1 MLCSPA
7 ATWITNCLPG
17 SEPQIRIARP
27 DEYSRVLLVY
37 AALGYRREVDPADT
51 VWLAE
56 TVDEAVGIVRAAEQG
71 TLVLRGMRIAEHARR
86 RRLGTRMLE
95 AIAEWLGDREC
106 YCVPYPYLVGFYGQI
121 GFAVLEPAAA
131 PAFLAERA
139 AAYRNSGQEAILMRR
154 PASRV
159 RIHERIGE

>member
-1 MLCSPA
+1 M
-7 ATWITNCLPG
+7 PG

-27 DEYSRVLLVY
+27 DERSRVLSVY

-56 TVDEAVGIVRAAEQG
+56 TADEAVGIVRVAAEQG

-95 AIAEWLGDREC
+95 AIAEWLQGREC
-106 YCVPYPYLVGFYGQI
+106 YCVPYPHLVEFYGQI
-121 GFAVLEPAAA
+121 GFAVLEPTAA
-131 PAFLAERA
+131 PAFLAGRVA
-139 AAYRNSGQEAILMRR
+139 DYRNSGQEAILMRR

-159 RIHERIGE
+159 RERIGE